1 MVDLHESGYLYL
13 SFFLIMIEKTSTST
27 QWNDV
32 ANEWLIICPF
42 CANEIREKSI
52 RCKYCWEYLSKKK
65 LKSDGNSKTY
75 KFFKGCSDIIVWIF
89 IIIVLGYLI
98 KYFFVSNHSENV
110 RSYEE
115 MREDLTSAQDLLA
128 SKTDSL
134 EMQNL
139 VNGTLEAMDKFYE
152 SVQSIDSGS
161 LYLDSI
167 DYKNKNL
174 LKKSID
180 SRNKFDSSVKEYS
193 DDIGILFSNYE
204 FLDDS
209 WNSKY
214 SLSWLSNEIKKFSK
228 SLTSYKDE
236 VVDFYWYI
244 LSIQDSFYVENDWS
258 VYFYSKWAKMD
269 KFNQLS
275 SEVYNA
281 SIKYN
286 EVYNDYMR
294 YMSNY
299 TNYWNIK

>member
-1 MVDLHESGYLYL
+1 
-13 SFFLIMIEKTSTST
+13 
-27 QWNDV
+27 
-32 ANEWLIICPF
+32 
-42 CANEIREKSI
+42 
-52 RCKYCWEYLSKKK
+52 LSKKK

-209 WNSKY
+209 
-214 SLSWLSNEIKKFSK
+214 
-228 SLTSYKDE
+228 
-236 VVDFYWYI
+236 
-244 LSIQDSFYVENDWS
+244 
-258 VYFYSKWAKMD
+258 
-269 KFNQLS
+269 
-275 SEVYNA
+275 
-281 SIKYN
+281 
-286 EVYNDYMR
+286 
-294 YMSNY
+294 
-299 TNYWNIK
+299 